1 MTTGIRIKDLPE
13 NQRPRE
19 RLAELGED
27 AVSHA
32 ELIAIL
38 LRTGMKGRSAIEIGT
53 EMVHQYRTLDA
64 LSRSSPSTELK
75 SVKGIGRRQ
84 GRCLESRLY
93 PGATVMARELAG
105 GYASA

>member
-38 LRTGMKGRSAIEIGT
+38 LRTGMKGRSAVEIGT
-53 EMVHQYRTLDA
+53 EMVHKYRTLNA
-64 LSRSSPSTELK
+64 LSQASRSTS
-75 SVKGIGRRQ
+75 
-84 GRCLESRLY
+84 
-93 PGATVMARELAG
+93 
-105 GYASA
+105 